1 MKRSIV
7 LTLATIL
14 TLSTGCASFTTTQTD
29 RFYDSDTGK
38 LAGEKTTVASSFTFF
53 DSKSSLATWTAK
65 QTDKTQQANVG
76 GLAQEAY
83 ATNAVQAIRL
93 IIEGARPVTGGLL
106 IP

>member
-1 MKRSIV
+1 MTRLLPIIP
-7 LTLATIL
+7 LAAL
-14 TLSTGCASFTTTQTD
+14 LAGCAQFTTTQTD

-38 LAGEKTTVASSFTFF
+38 LAGEKTTVASSYTFF

-93 IIEGARPVTGGLL
+93 IIEGARPALPT
-106 IP
+106 P